1 MTVIDGSE
9 ASLILLRPA
18 SLIVLIA
25 SSQIN
30 LLEALNSSVN
40 HRLILLHPILSYF
53 VPSNHIL
60 SCIIPSSTSLFF
72 YFILS
77 NPIPS
82 NPTQYNILLLLPLL
96 PILSYSIMSSSIISC
111 SILFYSIL
119 FYSILFY
126 SILLYP
132 IVPNLISTL
141 FLLILFFLF
150 HSTLS
155 YLIIS
160 YLMTANIGMT

>member
-126 SILLYP
+126 SIVSYSAESNLYP
-132 IVPNLISTL
+132 IPSYS
-141 FLLILFFLF
+141 ILP
-150 HSTLS
+150 
-155 YLIIS
+155 IP
-160 YLMTANIGMT
+160 